1 MATRLHELLQG
12 SKFGNTRLCLLGKT
26 GLGRGRDILYHANL
40 RTRFVGFG
48 YAYAILYFQ
57 ACFLYI
63 QGYLSLH
70 LPLFIL

>member
-1 MATRLHELLQG
+1 MAIRLHELLQG

-48 YAYAILYFQ
+48 
-57 ACFLYI
+57 
-63 QGYLSLH
+63 
-70 LPLFIL
+70 